1 MASSADA
8 EGDPG
13 TSVVALMI
21 CYGLGAAVWYAHST
35 VAVMLAI
42 ATAAL
47 LYFKTELYGFTHNL
61 SQKRI

>member
-1 MASSADA
+1 
-8 EGDPG
+8 
-13 TSVVALMI
+13 MI